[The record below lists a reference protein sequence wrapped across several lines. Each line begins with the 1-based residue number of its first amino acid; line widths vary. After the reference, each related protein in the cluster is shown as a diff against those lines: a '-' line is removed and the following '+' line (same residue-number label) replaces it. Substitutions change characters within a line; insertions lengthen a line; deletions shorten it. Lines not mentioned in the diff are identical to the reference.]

1 LLIFSSNYQGSSN
14 DSEGFVFLH
23 PSYLVWL
30 ESLGRE
36 WTIDK
41 VCNFPPGPLY
51 KFNIVRKENTLL
63 RIFLHCR
70 LARKVSPVPN
80 EEGNTSIDLC
90 MFPEEG
96 EKFFVEFQIFLSG
109 KKRDTVF
116 GVLFRHFVDKPEV
129 YKNRGIEED

>member
-1 LLIFSSNYQGSSN
+1 
-14 DSEGFVFLH
+14 
-23 PSYLVWL
+23 
-30 ESLGRE
+30 
-36 WTIDK
+36 
-41 VCNFPPGPLY
+41 
-51 KFNIVRKENTLL
+51 
-63 RIFLHCR
+63 
-70 LARKVSPVPN
+70 
-80 EEGNTSIDLC
+80 